1 MPHIF
6 PIKSFEK
13 WMIFYFMDSI
23 CS

>member
-13 WMIFYFMDSI
+13 WMIFYFIDSI